1 MTKILELAV
10 SKASKLS
17 PEAQE
22 QLGRE
27 LLERID
33 SLEALRAEI
42 DLGVK
47 ELDAGLGKPL
57 DVEDLLRQ
65 ARTEH
70 GRSK

>member
-1 MTKILELAV
+1 MTKILELAM

-42 DLGVK
+42 ETGVK
-47 ELDAGLGKPL
+47 EIDTGLGRPL
-57 DVEDLLRQ
+57 DIEELLRQ
-65 ARTEH
+65 ARAEH
-70 GRSK
+70 GRGK

>member
-1 MTKILELAV
+1 MNKTLDLAI

-33 SLEALRAEI
+33 SLETLRSQI
-42 DLGVK
+42 DLGIA
-47 ELDAGLGKPL
+47 ELEAGLGQTL
-57 DVEDLLRQ
+57 DIDAVIKQ
-65 ARTEH
+65 ARAEH
-70 GRSK
+70 GRNE

>member
-27 LLERID
+27 LLERIN

-57 DVEDLLRQ
+57 DVEEFAQ
-65 ARTEH
+65 ASSH
-70 GRSK
+70 